1 MESAILKLIIVVTVI
16 GLCNSCAP
24 KYFEIVDD
32 CTMFNTLLQSEDS
45 GTPHKFNDYT
55 KYKFKLVPYEYFKKN
70 KHTTSL
76 LSDSSTFLQKNLLFH
91 LDGSKNQLEQ
101 PENYLNN
108 SWFRMEAFFENI
120 DTNFITG
127 SEFILRTI
135 AGRNKYA
142 YLKNEQDTIVEGK
155 LMYVYKGRV
164 GPVVPLEG
172 NLRAQTL
179 LYIDQVWKISRDKV
193 KKDGNDGDKLMAIV
207 VEKKDNHIAINA
219 VIDINYKR
227 RSEKPII
234 YDLKAI
240 FGEPIWINK
249 TEMSCKQ

>member
-1 MESAILKLIIVVTVI
+1 MESKILKIIIAVTMLGFI
-16 GLCNSCAP
+16 ASCSP

-32 CTMFNTLLQSEDS
+32 CEMFNVLMPAKNFES
-45 GTPHKFNDYT
+45 YT

-70 KHTTSL
+70 RHTTTL
-76 LSDSSTFLQKNLLFH
+76 LSDTSVFLKNNLLFH
-91 LDGSKNQLEQ
+91 LDGSKNHLDQ

-108 SWFRMEAFFENI
+108 SWFRMEAFFEDI
-120 DTNFITG
+120 DMNFVQG
-127 SEFILRTI
+127 SDFVLRTI

-142 YLKNEQDTIVEGK
+142 YLKDAQDTIQEGK
-155 LMYVYKGRV
+155 LMYVFSGKV

-172 NLRAQTL
+172 NVRSQTL
-179 LYIDQVWKISRDKV
+179 LFIDQVWKISRDKV
-193 KKDGNDGDKLMAIV
+193 QSEGKMGEHLLAIV
-207 VEKKDNHIAINA
+207 ADKKANHIAINA

-240 FGEPIWINK
+240 FGEPIWINE
-249 TEMSCKQ
+249 TEMTCKP